1 MSITK
6 ISQSLVDFDA
16 GITISTTDNSDNLTL
31 TSTDADSSY
40 GPNLNF
46 YRNECYI
53 GPPFDPYK
61 RISTSD
67 FKPIRK

>member
-6 ISQSLVDFDA
+6 ISPSVVDFDA

-46 YRNECYI
+46 
-53 GPPFDPYK
+53 
-61 RISTSD
+61 
-67 FKPIRK
+67 